1 MLSLAANVFAVNVEI
16 DGLKYDLVST
26 TKEAT
31 VLSNNYS
38 GDIVIPDNVVYE
50 GTTYSVTS
58 IGTAFR
64 SCYSLTSVTIPN
76 SVTSIGYNAF
86 SECYKLVS
94 VSIGNSVTSIGDY
107 AFWYCSKLTSITIPN
122 SVTSIGASAF
132 SNCSKLTSITIPN
145 SVTSIGSSAFS
156 SCSGLT
162 SVSIGNSVTSIGASA
177 FMNCSG
183 LTSVTIPNSVTSIGS
198 YAFSYCSGLT
208 SVTIGNSVT
217 SIGASAFS
225 SCSGLTS
232 VTIPNSVT
240 SIGAS
245 AFSQCSGLTSVTI
258 GNSVTSIGSNAFS
271 SCSGLT
277 AVTIGNSVTSI
288 GSNAF
293 SSCSGLTSVTIPNSV
308 KNIGDY
314 AFYSCS
320 GLTSVTIPNSVTS
333 IGDATFSGCS
343 GLTSVTIPN
352 SVTSIGASAFS
363 GCSGLTSVTIPNS
376 VTSIGN
382 YAFQNCNK
390 LTDVYCYAENVPT
403 TNAYAFYNSH
413 VENVSLHVLAASVD
427 AYKAAEPWSGFKEI
441 VALTVPVTIS
451 SSGWSTFSHGTA
463 LDFSGVT
470 GLTAYVVT
478 KTTNSSVTLSP
489 VTEVPANTGVIL
501 QGTAGQQYD
510 IPYIASAEAPAT
522 NLLQAAVT
530 ATPVNANEV
539 YVLKDGAFHLV
550 TAASTVPAGKAYLL
564 AGDVPSAGARP
575 LTFEI
580 GEELTGIEK
589 VQEEGFTGNG
599 AGFYNLQG
607 QRIAQ
612 PAKGLYIINGKKVII
627 K

>member
-1 MLSLAANVFAVNVEI
+1 MKN
-16 DGLKYDLVST
+16 
-26 TKEAT
+26 
-31 VLSNNYS
+31 
-38 GDIVIPDNVVYE
+38 
-50 GTTYSVTS
+50 
-58 IGTAFR
+58 
-64 SCYSLTSVTIPN
+64 
-76 SVTSIGYNAF
+76 
-86 SECYKLVS
+86 
-94 VSIGNSVTSIGDY
+94 IGDY
-107 AFWYCSKLTSITIPN
+107 AFYS
-122 SVTSIGASAF
+122 
-132 SNCSKLTSITIPN
+132 
-145 SVTSIGSSAFS
+145 
-156 SCSGLT
+156 
-162 SVSIGNSVTSIGASA
+162 
-177 FMNCSG
+177 
-183 LTSVTIPNSVTSIGS
+183 
-198 YAFSYCSGLT
+198 
-208 SVTIGNSVT
+208 
-217 SIGASAFS
+217 
-225 SCSGLTS
+225 
-232 VTIPNSVT
+232 
-240 SIGAS
+240 
-245 AFSQCSGLTSVTI
+245 CSGLTSVTI

-271 SCSGLT
+271 S
-277 AVTIGNSVTSI
+277 
-288 GSNAF
+288 
-293 SSCSGLTSVTIPNSV
+293 
-308 KNIGDY
+308 
-314 AFYSCS
+314 
-320 GLTSVTIPNSVTS
+320 
-333 IGDATFSGCS
+333 CS

-382 YAFQNCNK
+382 TAFYECSGLTSVSIGNSVTSVGSRAFASCNN

-403 TNAYAFYNSH
+403 TNTDAFKSSNI
-413 VENVSLHVLAASVD
+413 ENVSLHVLAASID

-463 LDFSGVT
+463 LDFSEIT

-478 KTTNSSVTLSP
+478 KTTNTSVTLSP

-564 AGDVPSAGARP
+564 AGDVPSADARP

-580 GEELTGIEK
+580 GEEMTGIEK
-589 VQEEGFTGNG
+589 VQEEGFTGND
-599 AGFYNLQG
+599 AGIYNLQA